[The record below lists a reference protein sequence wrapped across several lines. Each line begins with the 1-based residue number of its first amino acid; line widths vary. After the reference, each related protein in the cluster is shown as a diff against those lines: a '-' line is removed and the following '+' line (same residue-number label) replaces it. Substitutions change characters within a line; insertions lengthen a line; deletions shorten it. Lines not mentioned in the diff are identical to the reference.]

1 LAVTL
6 QTSRRDSLPQA
17 ALLAGRYH
25 ISRVIHRGGMSIVY
39 LAEDTLLQN
48 RQVALKELRPAEG
61 ASPEDLREAEAWF
74 ARESALLSVLRH
86 PLIPTFFSVFREEGR
101 SYIAQEFVPGENLDE
116 VIRTSGPRSDEAAIN
131 LGLQLC
137 GLLSYLHNLAEP
149 VIFRDLKPANILLR
163 NTMGMPGPDVAVVDF
178 GIARPFQAGAVG
190 TIIGTPGYAPPE
202 QYQGLA
208 SPRSDIYA
216 LGATLHRALTGYDPE
231 AGTPFTFPPI
241 RTLNPA
247 VSPELAAAV
256 ERAVALN
263 PADRFASADEFALA
277 LQTLARVRYY
287 AYVPPQRGHPVV
299 SSHRTVGLVAA
310 LMLLPVLLSPIIR
323 AATLYPS
330 TPDNGQ
336 SPWGGSSGYWN
347 PGGYSGSSDFVQPNG
362 SGNNSVN
369 VNACDLQT
377 GSSSNFALICPQD
390 GSYGQG
396 WVEISGSDLNDP
408 NQWSGGAQ
416 SSTSAGH

>member
-1 LAVTL
+1 
-6 QTSRRDSLPQA
+6 
-17 ALLAGRYH
+17 
-25 ISRVIHRGGMSIVY
+25 MSIVY

-61 ASPEDLREAEAWF
+61 ASPEEAHEAEAWF

-86 PLIPTFFSVFREEGR
+86 PLIPTFYSVFREEGR

-116 VIRTSGPRSDEAAIN
+116 AIRTAGPKSDETAIS
-131 LGLQLC
+131 LGVQLC
-137 GLLSYLHNLAEP
+137 GLLSYLHNLPEP
-149 VIFRDLKPANILLR
+149 VVFRDLKPANILLR
-163 NTMGMPGPDVAVVDF
+163 NTRGVAGPDLAVVDF

-190 TIIGTPGYAPPE
+190 TVIGTPGYAPPE

-216 LGATLHRALTGYDPE
+216 LGATLHRVLTGYDPE
-231 AGTPFTFPPI
+231 AGAPFTFPPV

-247 VSPELAAAV
+247 VSPELAAV
-256 ERAVALN
+256 VQRAVSLN
-263 PADRFASADEFALA
+263 PADRYASADDFAAALESLA
-277 LQTLARVRYY
+277 PIRYY
-287 AYVPPQRGHPVV
+287 AYAPPRQAHAVV

-336 SPWGGSSGYWN
+336 YQWGSSGWS
-347 PGGYSGSSDFVQPNG
+347 SGNTFVQPIPNANG
-362 SGNNSVN
+362 GFVTNG
-369 VNACDLQT
+369 NACDPQT
-377 GSSSNFALICPQD
+377 VSPDITVICSPNGDWQ
-390 GSYGQG
+390 QIQ
-396 WVEISGSDLNDP
+396 VTIQGSDQSDP
-408 NQWSGGAQ
+408 NQWQSGGTQAN
-416 SSTSAGH
+416 TSAGN